1 VSDIDTTALEGLIR
15 LQDDLQADGIDL
27 CLAEIR
33 GPVGDKLAGQA
44 LKAPIF
50 LSSHDAFEALAGK
63 PD

>member
-1 VSDIDTTALEGLIR
+1 
-15 LQDDLQADGIDL
+15 
-27 CLAEIR
+27 
-33 GPVGDKLAGQA
+33 VGDKLAGQA